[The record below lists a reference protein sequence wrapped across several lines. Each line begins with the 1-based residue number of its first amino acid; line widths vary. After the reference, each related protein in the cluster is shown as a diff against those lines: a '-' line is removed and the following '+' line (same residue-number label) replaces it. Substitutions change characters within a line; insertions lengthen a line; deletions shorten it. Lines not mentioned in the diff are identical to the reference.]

1 MSEND
6 KFKSLQ
12 SLQSENQILRDL
24 IVSLA
29 AALLRN
35 IALHPPHD
43 RDDDPSD
50 AERLVQEAD
59 ECFRCA
65 RLPGLKQQIAEGLQA
80 AGHEFLAKAVEIE
93 TKLEREKRKK

>member
-1 MSEND
+1 MSDYD
-6 KFKSLQ
+6 KLSPLQ

-24 IVSLA
+24 VVSLA

-35 IALHPPHD
+35 IALHPPRD
-43 RDDDPSD
+43 RDDPSG

-80 AGHEFLAKAVEIE
+80 AGNELLAKAVEIE
-93 TKLEREKRKK
+93 TKLEREEQKP

>member
-1 MSEND
+1 MSENE
-6 KFKSLQ
+6 KSLQ
-12 SLQSENQILRDL
+12 SLQSENQTLRDL
-24 IVSLA
+24 VISLS

-35 IALHPPHD
+35 IALHPPQA
-43 RDDDPSD
+43 RGGASD

-80 AGHEFLAKAVEIE
+80 AGNELLAKAVEIE
-93 TKLEREKRKK
+93 TRLGRKKRRK